1 MSDLHDTLHARTGTG
16 PNARPQGA
24 ARASGSSAPSAGS
37 SWIERWRAI
46 LGRLTVVDSERAVED
61 DLLPCFTGVD
71 QPRVVAFVNAHAMN
85 SAVSDAGFAAA
96 VAEADWVLRDGSGMK
111 MLMDRLGLPAGL
123 NLNGTDLIP
132 RVIARYA
139 NRRILLLGTRDPQL
153 GIAAARIRDE
163 LAPGAKVDALDG
175 FLAPEAYVAAAREH
189 QPELIVLGMGMPKQE
204 QVAQQLRRALT
215 GPVLIVCGGAI
226 LDFLGGGATRAPL
239 WMRRLGVEWL
249 YRLMREPRRLFKR
262 YVLGN
267 PLFLWRARR
276 YAAARPTAGPAD
288 RHGRGAA

>member
-1 MSDLHDTLHARTGTG
+1 VSDFHDTI
-16 PNARPQGA
+16 A
-24 ARASGSSAPSAGS
+24 ARAGSGAGAGTGAGS
-37 SWIERWRAI
+37 WIDRWRAI
-46 LGRLTVVDSERAVED
+46 LGRLTVVDSERALED
-61 DLLPCFTGVD
+61 DLLTCLTGVE
-71 QPRVVAFVNAHAMN
+71 QPRVLAFVNAHAMN
-85 SAVSDAGFAAA
+85 SAVSDPGFAAA

-132 RVIARYA
+132 RIVARYG
-139 NRRILLLGTRDPQL
+139 NRRILLAGTRDPQL
-153 GIAAARIRDE
+153 SVAAARIRDD

-175 FLAPEAYVAAAREH
+175 FLAPEVYVAKAREL

-204 QVAQQLRRALT
+204 QVAQQLRRALS

-249 YRLMREPRRLFKR
+249 YRLLREPRRLFKR
-262 YVLGN
+262 YVIGN
-267 PLFLWRARR
+267 PLFLSRARR
-276 YAAARPTAGPAD
+276 YAAATRAS
-288 RHGRGAA
+288 RHGRDVP

>member
-1 MSDLHDTLHARTGTG
+1 MSDFHDTI
-16 PNARPQGA
+16 A
-24 ARASGSSAPSAGS
+24 ARAGSGAGAGTGAGS
-37 SWIERWRAI
+37 WIDRWRAI
-46 LGRLTVVDSERAVED
+46 LGRLTVVDSERALED
-61 DLLPCFTGVD
+61 DLLTCLTGVE
-71 QPRVVAFVNAHAMN
+71 QPRVLAFVNAHAMN
-85 SAVSDAGFAAA
+85 SAVSDVGFAAA

-132 RVIARYA
+132 RIVARYG
-139 NRRILLLGTRDPQL
+139 NRRILLAGTRDPQL
-153 GIAAARIRDE
+153 SVAAARIRDD

-175 FLAPEAYVAAAREH
+175 FLAPEVYIAKAREL

-204 QVAQQLRRALT
+204 QVAQLLRRALS

-249 YRLMREPRRLFKR
+249 YRLLREPRRLFKR

-267 PLFLWRARR
+267 PLFLSRARR
-276 YAAARPTAGPAD
+276 YAAATRAAA
-288 RHGRGAA
+288 RHGRDVP

>member
-1 MSDLHDTLHARTGTG
+1 MSDFHDTI
-16 PNARPQGA
+16 A
-24 ARASGSSAPSAGS
+24 ARAGSGAGAGTGAGS
-37 SWIERWRAI
+37 WIDRWRAI
-46 LGRLTVVDSERAVED
+46 LGRLTVVDSERALED
-61 DLLPCFTGVD
+61 DLLTCLAGVE
-71 QPRVVAFVNAHAMN
+71 QPRVLAFVNAHAMN
-85 SAVSDAGFAAA
+85 SAVSDVGFAAA

-132 RVIARYA
+132 RIVARYG
-139 NRRILLLGTRDPQL
+139 NRRILLAGTRDPQL
-153 GIAAARIRDE
+153 SVAAARIRDD

-175 FLAPEAYVAAAREH
+175 FLAPEVYITKAREL

-204 QVAQQLRRALT
+204 QVAQLLRRALS

-249 YRLMREPRRLFKR
+249 YRLLREPRRLFKR

-267 PLFLWRARR
+267 PLFLSRARR
-276 YAAARPTAGPAD
+276 YAAATRAAA
-288 RHGRGAA
+288 RHGRDVP

>member
-1 MSDLHDTLHARTGTG
+1 MSDFHDTI
-16 PNARPQGA
+16 A
-24 ARASGSSAPSAGS
+24 ARAGSGAGAGTGAGS
-37 SWIERWRAI
+37 WIDRWRAI
-46 LGRLTVVDSERAVED
+46 LGRLTVVDSERALED
-61 DLLPCFTGVD
+61 DLLTCLAGVE
-71 QPRVVAFVNAHAMN
+71 QPRVLAFVNAHAMN
-85 SAVSDAGFAAA
+85 SAVSDVGFAAA

-132 RVIARYA
+132 LIVARYG
-139 NRRILLLGTRDPQL
+139 NRRILLAGTRDPQL
-153 GIAAARIRDE
+153 SVAAARIRDD

-175 FLAPEAYVAAAREH
+175 FLAPEVYVTKSREL

-204 QVAQQLRRALT
+204 QVAQQLRRALS

-249 YRLMREPRRLFKR
+249 YRLLREPRRLFKR
-262 YVLGN
+262 YVIGN
-267 PLFLWRARR
+267 PLFLSRARR
-276 YAAARPTAGPAD
+276 YAAATRAAA
-288 RHGRGAA
+288 RHGRDVP